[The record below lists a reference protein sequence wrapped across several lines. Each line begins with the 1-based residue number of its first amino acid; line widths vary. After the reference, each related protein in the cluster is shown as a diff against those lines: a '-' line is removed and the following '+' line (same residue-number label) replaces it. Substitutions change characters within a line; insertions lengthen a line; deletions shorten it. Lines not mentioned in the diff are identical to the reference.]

1 MYNKKLIIFLLA
13 VLILIVST
21 GVVSAEGNSTSMELS
36 SDESTTE
43 IAQSQDI
50 DIISYDKTSEND
62 TRISD
67 YSYEVDM
74 PTYANPDWIYT
85 IKVSEMPKDATG
97 NISISIDGDEKYC
110 QPVSVKMNALIIN
123 DLNLDWGMH
132 NASVKYTGDDKYKGF
147 VENGQF
153 EYNYI
158 IFKVSDE
165 TYDNSIDFDVID
177 GVTGN
182 IKILID
188 GKTFYN
194 KKLTGSGYINIAKL
208 AYGMHTYELRYSG
221 NYPSINKKGKFYYN
235 YDIYTYG
242 LKEEYNIKF
251 GDKITFTLEL
261 PDDAKSK
268 LNIQINNRTYSTK
281 DGEITLSDFDIGEN
295 NITISYE
302 DSKYPKRTFKTKAMV
317 LPALTIPTTVN
328 YEANDTLSLLLPES
342 TKGTLNIEVDSIPWK
357 TVEVKN
363 GKVEIALNNLTIA
376 KHILSVSYTGDFE
389 KYIPPANYTINVIP
403 YLSIPKKMW
412 KYGENYIIFNASKDF
427 NGDLILKG
435 LVNDTI
441 AIQNGSAKIL
451 LSNLTEGHQTLMTYY
466 ENYSWKQDA
475 IVYNES
481 PDWKIRIGYPDQI
494 HVEDW
499 WRNWEDT
506 QIYDVFILNCQMNL
520 TGNFSLYHDG
530 KFCGIYEI
538 SNDYPC
544 FGTLEPKFGAIGNH
558 TIQIIY
564 SGDDY
569 FNEVNATHVYEVSN
583 FVCYIY
589 GDTLAVE
596 LPSDATGT
604 ITVKIN
610 GTKVGSQK
618 ATKKEEGYI
627 GPASYHFTLKNIKVN
642 DVAEVIYSGNYG
654 KLTKNAIKEDDEA
667 PDIPSNPECNIYVDY
682 PNDNPYVPYLSK
694 NNVIFN
700 IGFKED
706 AVGVLTIEIL
716 NKETGKYEFFKNASV
731 NKGVAVVTFPSSEIG
746 EYKYRA
752 HYNGNYVAEDIEET
766 IKIIPTFK
774 FASSMKYGEKQKVT
788 ATLDNQTQGKLH
800 LYIEEWEIPIAEY
813 DINSTNNVI
822 TINKELIDKALSVVK
837 YNARQNEY
845 WLAIRGDFYLNGEY
859 MYCGFPVN
867 VKFTPKLVSKNV
879 VMNYLDANTFTVK
892 ATDIFGKVAG
902 AGEIIK
908 IKIGKTTYNVKTNK
922 NGVAT
927 LKLKQ
932 TPGKYTIKTTFQ
944 GLTVKNTLT
953 VKQGLTLKKTTV
965 KKSAKKLVLQATLKK
980 AKTPLKN
987 KIVKFKFNGK
997 TYKTKTN
1004 KKGVAKVTIKSNV
1017 LKKLKVGKKLT
1028 YQATYVKDTVKK
1040 TVKVQK

>member
-1 MYNKKLIIFLLA
+1 MYNKKPIIFLLA

-21 GVVSAEGNSTSMELS
+21 GVVSAEGNTTSMELS

-50 DIISYDKTSEND
+50 DIIRDDSATQND

-67 YSYEVDM
+67 YSYEVDI
-74 PTYANPDWIYT
+74 PTYTDSHWIYA
-85 IKVSEMPKDATG
+85 IRVSEMPNDATG
-97 NISISIDGDEKYC
+97 NISISIDGNEKYC
-110 QPVSVKMNALIIN
+110 QPVSVYMNAMIIN

-153 EYNYI
+153 EHNYI

-165 TYDNSIDFDVID
+165 INDDYIDFDVMN

-194 KKLTGSGYINIAKL
+194 QKVSESDSISLDKLK
-208 AYGMHTYELRYSG
+208 YGMHTYEFRYSG
-221 NYPSINKKGKFYYN
+221 NYPSINKEGRFN
-235 YDIYTYG
+235 YDYVINTYN
-242 LKEEYNIKF
+242 LKEEYQIKF
-251 GDKITFTLEL
+251 GDKITFTLNL
-261 PDDAKSK
+261 PKDAKSK

-302 DSKYPKRTFKTKAMV
+302 DSKYPKKTLNTKAMV
-317 LPALTIPTTVN
+317 LPNLFIPATMN
-328 YEANDTLSLLLPES
+328 YEENDTLSLLLPES
-342 TKGTLNIEVDSIPWK
+342 AKGILNIEIDSIPWK
-357 TVEVKN
+357 TVEIKN
-363 GKVEIALNNLTIA
+363 GKAKIILNNLTI
-376 KHILSVSYTGDFE
+376 KNHILSLSYTGDFE
-389 KYIPPANYTINVIP
+389 KYIPPANYTVNVIP

-412 KYGENYIIFNASKDF
+412 KYGENYLIFNASKDF
-427 NGDLILKG
+427 NGELILKG

-441 AIQNGSAKIL
+441 AIQNGSAKVL
-451 LSNLTEGHQTLMTYY
+451 LSNLTEGQQTLMAYY
-466 ENYSWKQDA
+466 ENYTWKLDA
-475 IVYNES
+475 IIYNES
-481 PDWKIRIGYPDQI
+481 PDWKIIIGYPDQI

-499 WRNWEDT
+499 WYNWEERRT
-506 QIYDVFILNCQMNL
+506 YDVYIKNCPINT
-520 TGNFSLYHDG
+520 TGNISLYHDG

-538 SNDYPC
+538 SEES
-544 FGTLEPKFGAIGNH
+544 FGTLAPEFGEIGNH

-569 FNEVNATHVYEVSN
+569 FNKVNATHVYEMSN
-583 FVCYIY
+583 FLCHIY
-589 GDTLAVE
+589 GNTLTVK

-627 GPASYHFTLKNIKVN
+627 GPASYDFTLKNIKVN

-654 KLTKNAIKEDDEA
+654 KLTKYAIKEEDEEEDDPSESTVYIWVEY
-667 PDIPSNPECNIYVDY
+667 PYGKSDI
-682 PNDNPYVPYLSK
+682 PYLSTK
-694 NNVIFN
+694 ATLFELP
-700 IGFKED
+700 KD
-706 AVGVLTIEIL
+706 AVGMLTIEIF
-716 NKETGKYEFFKNASV
+716 NDSTEEYEFFKNVSVTNGFAS
-731 NKGVAVVTFPSSEIG
+731 VTFPSSKIG
-746 EYKYRA
+746 EYEYRA
-752 HYNGNYVAEDIEET
+752 RFNGNYKAYDVEEAIQIQPAIEY
-766 IKIIPTFK
+766 KSK
-774 FASSMKYGEKQKVT
+774 MKYGEEQNISIS
-788 ATLDNQTQGKLH
+788 LDNQTQLKV
-800 LYIEEWEIPIAEY
+800 YFYMDEWDIPIGEY
-813 DINSTNNVI
+813 TLNSTNNII
-822 TINKELIDKALSVVK
+822 TINNELIDKGKSIVK
-837 YNARQNEY
+837 YYARYGGYLRTITGN
-845 WLAIRGDFYLNGEY
+845 FYLNDEY
-859 MYCGFPVN
+859 KFYGFDIDI
-867 VKFTPKLVSKNV
+867 KFTPKLASKNV
-879 VMNYLDANTFTVK
+879 VMNYLDEKTFTVK

-953 VKQGLTLKKTTV
+953 VKQGLTLKKTAV

-997 TYKTKTN
+997 TYKAKTN